1 MAKRLPIDN
10 TPPQV
15 REFLKQLDLEKGEYV
30 LEVGGKPVAGIVS
43 PRQVEQITQRREEI
57 LALLRKSW
65 ERNRNVP
72 EEEVNQAVIEAIQE
86 VRQNRTSGR
95 S

>member
-30 LEVGGKPVAGIVS
+30 LEIAGKPVAGIVS
-43 PRQVEQITQRREEI
+43 PHQVEQITRRREDI
-57 LALLRKSW
+57 LALLRQSW
-65 ERNRNVP
+65 ERNRTVP

-86 VRQNRTSGR
+86 VRQKRTSGR